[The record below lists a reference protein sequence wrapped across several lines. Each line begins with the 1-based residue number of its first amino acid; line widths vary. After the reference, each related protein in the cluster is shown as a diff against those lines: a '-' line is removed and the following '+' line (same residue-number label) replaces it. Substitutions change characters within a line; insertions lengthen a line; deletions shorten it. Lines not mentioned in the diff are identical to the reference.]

1 MKKAIIS
8 IGAVVLAT
16 IFFNGCATSNTA
28 GGAVA
33 GAAVGGLAGAVVDD
47 ERGAVIGA
55 AGGAVAG
62 AMIGKEED
70 DREREARQRGY

>member
-1 MKKAIIS
+1 MKKSIIS

-16 IFFNGCATSNTA
+16 FFFNGCATSNTA
-28 GGAVA
+28 GGAVT
-33 GAAVGGLAGAVVDD
+33 GAAVGGLAGALVDND
-47 ERGAVIGA
+47 RGAVIGA

-62 AMIGKEED
+62 AMIGKEQD